1 MIIGADTGGT
11 FTDFVAADESGVW
24 TWKVPSTPD
33 DFARGVLSGLE
44 QLFAERGGRG
54 ASQSDVTLVHA
65 STVAT
70 NALLERKGARTALIT
85 TRGFK
90 DVLAIGRQTRPH
102 LYDLAAHPAPP
113 VVPSGLRFEVSER
126 VTADREVLER
136 LQPAEIERVLDQVVA
151 ADVESLAVCLL
162 FSFLV
167 PEHERAIGEAARAR
181 GLEVSLSCEI
191 APEFREY
198 ERTST
203 TVVNAYVAPV
213 VRRYLERLA
222 KGAVSAGVSRLQVVH
237 SAGGSLSPRAAT
249 ERAVATVLSGPAA
262 GVMGALEVARQTI
275 GPDPKVISLDMGGT
289 SADLSLIDGQLGKT
303 TQTVIGGLP
312 IQASMVDIH
321 TVGAGGGSIARL
333 DAGGA
338 LQVGPESAGADP
350 GPACY
355 GRGDAAT
362 VTDANLVL
370 QRIAP
375 DHFLGGRMALDVA
388 RGEAVID
395 QLARSMG
402 VDRRAAAHSVVTV
415 VNANMERAVRVISV
429 QRGHDPRDFALVA
442 FGGAAGLHAC
452 ALAES
457 LGITHV
463 IVPRDPGVLS
473 ALGATESDVAKEYGR
488 TVMQPLGP
496 NAAFASVFGDLE
508 TKARAALDRERVDP
522 RSVVVTRTADARY
535 RGQSHELTI
544 DWHDDVADVAATFHA
559 THQRYHGYRADNEPI
574 EIVTLRLRAAATVER
589 PPPIELD
596 GGAGVEEATLS
607 IRDDVAVIDR
617 LALAAGVRMV
627 GSALLVEPYATTYLP
642 SGWEATVDAHG
653 HLMLVSEAA

>member
-33 DFARGVLSGLE
+33 DFARGVLRGLE
-44 QLFAERGGRG
+44 QLLAKREDRGTGR
-54 ASQSDVTLVHA
+54 SDVTLLHA

-90 DVLAIGRQTRPH
+90 DILAIGRQTRPH
-102 LYDLAAHPAPP
+102 LYDLAARPTPP
-113 VVPSGLRFEVSER
+113 VAPSGLRFEVSER
-126 VTADREVLER
+126 VTAEREVLEP
-136 LQPAEIERVLDQVVA
+136 LQTSEIESVLDQVVA
-151 ADVESLAVCLL
+151 ADAESLAVCLL

-167 PEHERAIGEAARAR
+167 PEHERAIGDAARDR

-222 KGAVSAGVSRLQVVH
+222 EGAARAGVSRLQVVH

-262 GVMGALEVARQTI
+262 GAMGALEVARQTI
-275 GPDPKVISLDMGGT
+275 GPDPKVISFDMGGT
-289 SADLSLIDGQLGKT
+289 SADLSLIEGQLGRT
-303 TQTVIGGLP
+303 TRTVIGGLP
-312 IQASMVDIH
+312 ILASMVDIH

-338 LQVGPESAGADP
+338 LLVGPESAGADP

-355 GRGDAAT
+355 GRGDEPT

-370 QRIAP
+370 RRIAP
-375 DHFLGGRMALDVA
+375 DHFLGGRMELDVT
-388 RGEAVID
+388 RGEAAID
-395 QLARSMG
+395 RLAQSMG
-402 VDRRAAAHSVVTV
+402 VDRKASARSVAAV

-457 LGITHV
+457 LGITRV
-463 IVPRDPGVLS
+463 IIPRDPGVLS
-473 ALGATESDVAKEYGR
+473 ARGAAESDVVKEFGR
-488 TVMQPLGP
+488 TVMRQLGP
-496 NAAFASVFGDLE
+496 DAAFGSVFADLE
-508 TKARAALDRERVDP
+508 TEARAALDREPVDP

-544 DWHDDVADVAATFHA
+544 GWHDDAADVAAVFHTA
-559 THQRYHGYRADNEPI
+559 HQRYHGYRADDEPI
-574 EIVTLRLRAAATVER
+574 EIVTLRLRATATMER
-589 PPPIELD
+589 PPPLELK
-596 GGAGVEEATLS
+596 GGAGVDEATLS
-607 IRDDVAVIDR
+607 VRDDVAVIDR
-617 LALAAGVRMV
+617 LALAANARVA

-642 SGWEATVDAHG
+642 AGWEAVVDAHG
-653 HLMLVSEAA
+653 HLMLVSGVA

>member
-44 QLFAERGGRG
+44 QLFARGEQQARGR
-54 ASQSDVTLVHA
+54 SDVTLVHA

-102 LYDLAAHPAPP
+102 LYDFAARPTPP
-113 VVPSGLRFEVSER
+113 VVPSARRFEVDER
-126 VTADREVLER
+126 VTAGREVTEPLTPE
-136 LQPAEIERVLDQVVA
+136 QIERVLDQVA
-151 ADVESLAVCLL
+151 AVDAKSLAVCLL

-213 VRRYLERLA
+213 VRLYLKRLA
-222 KGAVSAGVSRLQVVH
+222 EGAAGAGVSRLQIVH

-262 GVMGALEVARQTI
+262 GAMGALEVARQTI

-289 SADLSLIDGQLGKT
+289 SADLSLIDGQLGRT

-338 LQVGPESAGADP
+338 LLVGPESAGADP

-355 GRGDAAT
+355 GRGDDPT

-370 QRIAP
+370 RRLAP
-375 DHFLGGRMALDVA
+375 DHFLGGRMELDVA
-388 RGEAVID
+388 RGEAAID
-395 QLARSMG
+395 RLARAMN
-402 VDRRAAAHSVVTV
+402 VDREAAARSVVEV
-415 VNANMERAVRVISV
+415 VNANMERAMRVISV
-429 QRGHDPRDFALVA
+429 QCGHDPREFAMVA

-452 ALAES
+452 ALAEA
-457 LGITHV
+457 LGV
-463 IVPRDPGVLS
+463 VRVVVPRDPGVMS
-473 ALGATESDVAKEYGR
+473 ALGAAGSDVVKEYGR
-488 TVMQPLGP
+488 TVMRRLRPDTD
-496 NAAFASVFGDLE
+496 FADVFEDLE
-508 TKARAALDRERVDP
+508 TEARRALDRERVEP
-522 RSVVVTRTADARY
+522 QSVVITRTADARY
-535 RGQSHELTI
+535 HGQSHELVI
-544 DWHDDVADVAATFHA
+544 GWHDDVADVAAAFHA
-559 THQRYHGYRADNEPI
+559 AHQRYHGYRADDEPI

-589 PPPIELD
+589 PLPVELE
-596 GGAGVEEATLS
+596 GGAGVDDATLAV
-607 IRDDVAVIDR
+607 DDGVTIIDR
-617 LALAAGVRMV
+617 LVLAAGASVL

-642 SGWEATVDAHG
+642 AGWEGTVDAHG
-653 HLMLVSEAA
+653 HLVLVSETV